1 MAQKKRTCLQCRR
14 PGFNPW
20 FGKMPWRRE
29 WQSTPVF
36 LPGKF
41 HGQSSLVGYSPWGH
55 KESDWTEQ
63 LTHRA
68 LPFLFFWLRFFPLSL
83 DGYLLIIQDSTQGFP
98 GGSVVKNPPVDAG
111 DISSIPGSGRSHM
124 PRGNKARAPQLLSLW
139 SRAQEPQLLKPEG
152 RGPVL
157 HNERTPSSHVAARSS
172 PSSLHPEKNLHI
184 KEDPAQPNAN
194 Q

>member
-14 PGFNPW
+14 PGFSPW

-29 WQSTPVF
+29 WQSIPVF

-111 DISSIPGSGRSHM
+111 DEFDSWFRKIPHA
-124 PRGNKARAPQLLSLW
+124 KEQLTPC
-139 SRAQEPQLLKPEG
+139 ATTTQ
-152 RGPVL
+152 PVL
-157 HNERTPSSHVAARSS
+157 
-172 PSSLHPEKNLHI
+172 
-184 KEDPAQPNAN
+184 
-194 Q
+194 